1 MPRVKKQFALIW
13 WIKSAQKDI
22 ISLSNI
28 PKCKQ
33 KVNSLVSLTWRNFQT
48 KEESKSVARVLAISG
63 TYIYI
68 YFFFILFSKNYSV

>member
-63 TYIYI
+63 TYVYI
-68 YFFFILFSKNYSV
+68 YSI